1 VTVTAAHRPG
11 ALKEI
16 HPVTEPLPV
25 LPTPEFTVIPL
36 GSSPEVPAA
45 IAAELLGTGI
55 PGGLIGYEY
64 RPLPEA
70 EFLAGIRQSGV
81 VAVATSGLFG
91 RICVD
96 AATGEIVQI
105 PKVDYPTATHVNRD
119 LHAFTRCVEAVIAH
133 FPFYEEEDSEERFEE
148 AADEVRALVAGIDDS
163 ALVHNGFWETLCED
177 VAMGDYSDWDE
188 DE

>member
-1 VTVTAAHRPG
+1 VTALHRAG

-25 LPTPEFTVIPL
+25 LPTPQFTVIPL
-36 GSSPEVPAA
+36 GSPPEVPAD

-70 EFLAGIRQSGV
+70 AFLGGIRQSGV

-105 PKVDYPTATHVNRD
+105 PKVESRTATHVNRD
-119 LHAFTRCVEAVIAH
+119 LPAFTRCVEAVIAH
-133 FPFYEEEDSEERFEE
+133 FPFYEEDDEERFEE
-148 AADEVRALVAGIDDS
+148 AADEVRALVAAVDDS

-177 VAMGDYSDWDE
+177 VAIGDYPDWGE